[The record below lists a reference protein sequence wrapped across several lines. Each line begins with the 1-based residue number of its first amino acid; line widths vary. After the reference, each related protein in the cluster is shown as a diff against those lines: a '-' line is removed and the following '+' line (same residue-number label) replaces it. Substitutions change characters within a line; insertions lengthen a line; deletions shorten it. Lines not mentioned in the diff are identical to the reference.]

1 MNSRREF
8 LAQAMRVSVGAATG
22 GALLPLLAA
31 EEAKAA
37 KPGKW
42 AGKSL
47 SQTDLAE
54 KSAPE
59 TQGQNSRITLPPP
72 DQERGKPLMRTL
84 ALRRSNRQ
92 FREDDLPLQNVSDML
107 WAAFGINRPD
117 GKRTIPTAMNKQN
130 LVVYAAMSSGIWR
143 YMPQKHELEL
153 AAWYNLTSLLGDAPL
168 TLGYAA
174 EGRYG
179 PMHAG
184 SAYQNVGLYCASVG
198 LGNVV
203 KATGIEVMAQYIAPP
218 TGYSLLIIQSVG
230 WPK

>member
-31 EEAKAA
+31 EEATAA
-37 KPGKW
+37 QSGKW
-42 AGKSL
+42 AGKTL
-47 SQTDLAE
+47 SQIDLG
-54 KSAPE
+54 KKTAPE
-59 TQGQNSRITLPPP
+59 EPEKPSRIVLPPP
-72 DQERGKPLMRTL
+72 DTERGKPLMRAL
-84 ALRRSNRQ
+84 SLRRSTRQ
-92 FREDDLPLQNVSDML
+92 FREDELPLQNIGDIL

-117 GKRTIPTAMNKQN
+117 GKRTMPTALNKQN

-143 YMPQKHELEL
+143 YQPQKHELEL
-153 AAWYNLTSLLGDAPL
+153 DTWYNLCTLLGEAPL

-184 SAYQNVGLYCASVG
+184 SASQNVGLYCASVG

-203 KATGIEVMAQYIAPP
+203 KATGIDVMAKYISPP
-218 TGYSLLIIQSVG
+218 AGYSLLIIQSIG